1 MTDDTP
7 TTWPP
12 TAATA
17 EVTAK
22 LRKVIEATAP
32 DAPRAAFSRSGTGA
46 EVVTYTSGTRYLTLA
61 EAVVAG
67 YVVGWQLQEGNNA
80 GGPELVNTSLVSWA
94 FLLDEVEEA
103 LDTAEAAAR
112 RLVA

>member
-1 MTDDTP
+1 MNDDTP

-12 TAATA
+12 TAAA
-17 EVTAK
+17 AAVTAK
-22 LRKVIEATAP
+22 LRKVIEDTAP
-32 DAPRAAFSRSGTGA
+32 DAPLAAFRRAGTGA
-46 EVVTYTSGTRYLTLA
+46 EVSVYTSGTRHLILA

-67 YVVGWQLQEGNNA
+67 HVVGWQLQEGNNA
-80 GGPELVNTSLVSWA
+80 DGPDPANTVLVSWA
-94 FLLDEVEEA
+94 FLLDEAEEA

>member
-1 MTDDTP
+1 MNDDTP

-12 TAATA
+12 TAAAA

-22 LRKVIEATAP
+22 LRKVIEDTAP
-32 DAPRAAFSRSGTGA
+32 DATLAAYGRAGTGA
-46 EVVTYTSGTRYLTLA
+46 EVSTYTSGTRYLTLA

-80 GGPELVNTSLVSWA
+80 GGPDLANSSLVSWA